1 VDGDLLERALGL
13 IPAARGVRNLIS
25 ALRRRGVPIAPLI
38 ATLPAAIYLAAIF
51 AVPVLRVLALSLFD
65 PNFTLEHYRRMIEV
79 PIYRAVMLTTVEI
92 SATVSF
98 ICLLIAYPTAYML
111 VTIRRQLSRILI
123 LAVMVPFFTSALVR
137 NYAWI
142 FLLGSHGVVNS
153 TLLRLGLVTEP
164 LPLIFNRAGVL
175 IGMVNVLLPYTILV
189 LLSVMRGIRRDLL
202 QAAESLMASPVTAFR
217 RVFLP
222 LSLPGVGASFLL
234 VFVLAL
240 AFFIT
245 PAMLGGAHDVMISNI
260 IANVTAALNWG
271 FASAL
276 SMVLLAV
283 SLVVIALT
291 QYLFGGVG
299 LLAGNKGAGLR
310 TVRARRS
317 REGAITVM
325 LDRVLEPLWPHIF
338 YVIGGAALA
347 FLVVPVVIMVP
358 LSFSSAAYFV
368 FPPPGWSLQWYEKYL
383 TGARWLDA
391 TWHSL
396 EIGALTTILALLL
409 SVPAALGIARL
420 SSRIGTALYMWIL
433 APLIMP
439 SIVIAVSVFYLLSK
453 LGLTYTVL
461 GVALGHMILALPMA
475 TVVLS
480 AGLRN
485 FDRSLERAAISLGA
499 SPVRTT
505 VRVTLPIISTTVF
518 TAALFAFLQSFEE
531 LLIALFVSG
540 IDAGTLP
547 KKMWESLQELDP
559 TIAAVSTLLV
569 TFSISALAAM
579 FLVHRLAKR
588 RTIRASALG
597 AFDLAPGALEGRP

>member
-1 VDGDLLERALGL
+1 MGIGDVFPSMMAG
-13 IPAARGVRNLIS
+13 A
-25 ALRRRGVPIAPLI
+25 RRRGLPIAQLL
-38 ATLPAAIYLAAIF
+38 AVSPAVIYLAIIYVF
-51 AVPVLRVLALSLFD
+51 PVLRILILSLFD
-65 PNFTLEHYRRMIEV
+65 PGFTLEHYRHLIEV
-79 PIYRAVMLTTVEI
+79 PIYRAVMLNTVEI
-92 SATVSF
+92 SVSVSL
-98 ICLLIAYPTAYML
+98 ICLLLAYPTAYFL
-111 VTIRRQLSRILI
+111 VTIRPQISRILV

-153 TLLRLGLVTEP
+153 SLMRFGIIATP

-189 LLSVMRGIRRDLL
+189 LLSVMRGIRRDL
-202 QAAESLMASPVTAFR
+202 QPAAESLMASPFTAFR

-222 LSLPGVGASFLL
+222 LSMPGVGASFLL

-245 PAMLGGAHDVMISNI
+245 PAMLGGPREVMISNI
-260 IANVTAALNWG
+260 IGNVTAALDWG

-276 SMVLLAV
+276 ATVLLAV

-299 LLAGNKGAGLR
+299 LLAGGHAR
-310 TVRARRS
+310 TVRAVRVRRS
-317 REGAITVM
+317 REGRALWL
-325 LDRVLEPLWPHIF
+325 LDRALNLVWPHLSYAI
-338 YVIGGAALA
+338 GAATLL

-358 LSFSSAAYFV
+358 LSFSSAAFFI
-368 FPPPGWSLQWYEKYL
+368 FPPPGWSLQWYAEYL
-383 TGARWLDA
+383 TDPRWLDA

-396 EIGALTTILALLL
+396 EIGALTTCLALGAAI
-409 SVPAALGIARL
+409 PAALGISRL
-420 SSRIGTALYMWIL
+420 ASRLGTVIYFWIL
-433 APLIMP
+433 SPLIMP
-439 SIVIAVSVFYLLSK
+439 SIVIAVAVFYVLSK
-453 LGLTYTVL
+453 AQLTYTII
-461 GVALGHMILALPMA
+461 GVSLGHMILALPMA
-475 TVVLS
+475 MVVLI
-480 AGLRN
+480 AALRN

-499 SPVRTT
+499 SPFRTT
-505 VRVTLPIISTTVF
+505 LRITLPILSTALF
-518 TAALFAFLQSFEE
+518 TAGLFAFLQSFDE

-569 TFSISALAAM
+569 AFSSAALAM
-579 FLVHRLAKR
+579 LYLVQKLGR
-588 RTIRASALG
+588 RRGRNAAIG
-597 AFDLAPGALEGRP
+597 AETVQ